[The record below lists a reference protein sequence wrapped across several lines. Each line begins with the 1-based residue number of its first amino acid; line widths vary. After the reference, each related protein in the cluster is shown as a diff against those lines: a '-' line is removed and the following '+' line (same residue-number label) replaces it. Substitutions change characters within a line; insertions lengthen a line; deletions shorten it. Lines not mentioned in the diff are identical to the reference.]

1 MKNNKFTL
9 IELLVVI
16 AIIAILAAMLL
27 PALNKARSKARQISC
42 VNNLK
47 QIGTQC
53 AMYTSDNNDMM
64 FINITD
70 ASDKNWSR
78 ILAGYL
84 LGKTPYYN
92 WTPGPAAT
100 KLLSCPA
107 YTGIATMQDSYIS
120 TYGYNGTNRN
130 QHGATYFAEGKGMTN
145 TSVMISRLKHADRII
160 MFACGSRDG
169 ANNWT
174 KRVLYTLDDIDY
186 THGGTALSANG
197 AARTDGQAN
206 VLFFAGHVQSLKK
219 SEINNTNTDDGRPMC
234 PVRN

>member
-42 VNNLK
+42 VNNLN

-64 FINITD
+64 FINTTD
-70 ASDKNWSR
+70 GSDKNWSR

-92 WTPGPAAT
+92 WTPGPAVT
-100 KLLSCPA
+100 KLLTCPD

-120 TYGYNGTNRN
+120 SYAYNCTNRD
-130 QHGATYFAEGKGMTN
+130 QHGATYFATGKGMAD

-160 MFACGSRDG
+160 MFSCGNRDG
-169 ANNWT
+169 ANNWPM
-174 KRVLYTLDDIDY
+174 RRIYTLENIDY